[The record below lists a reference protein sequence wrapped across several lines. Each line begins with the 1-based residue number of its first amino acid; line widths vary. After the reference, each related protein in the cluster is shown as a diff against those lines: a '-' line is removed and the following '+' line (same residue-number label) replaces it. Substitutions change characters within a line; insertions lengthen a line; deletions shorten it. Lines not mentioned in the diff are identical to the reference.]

1 MKYDLTVF
9 QEPRGVMRIFQ
20 LVSIKQPQRCIHL
33 KNEQELNY

>member
-20 LVSIKQPQRCIHL
+20 LVSNKKPQNASKSL
-33 KNEQELNY
+33 KS